1 MTTHCPVV
9 GSYRSSVWFGLRA
22 GSGLRSAIGTGM
34 WPDNEKNSSSRPSAS
49 FIRVGWG
56 MLIGSHLG
64 RYARVKSRQTCIPQK
79 RGWARVFGRAT
90 ALYERAQNWAIGS
103 DPGLLRLRMAARTT
117 ASLAVALLILFLLTK
132 VTHQPLTVALLG
144 VLITMV
150 AGRAVNE
157 PEPSKQKITMALLS
171 LPAALAITAATLLAP
186 HRLLADV
193 VFVGG
198 VFGAGY

>member
-1 MTTHCPVV
+1 
-9 GSYRSSVWFGLRA
+9 
-22 GSGLRSAIGTGM
+22 
-34 WPDNEKNSSSRPSAS
+34 
-49 FIRVGWG
+49 
-56 MLIGSHLG
+56 
-64 RYARVKSRQTCIPQK
+64 
-79 RGWARVFGRAT
+79 VFGRAT

-157 PEPSKQKITMALLS
+157 PEPRKQKITMALLS
-171 LPAALAITAATLLAP
+171 LIGSKQFGGRGYLPYGWDMLAVIALSL
-186 HRLLADV
+186 
-193 VFVGG
+193 VFYYWGVNTGYRTEYLDERETEDEILEGVG
-198 VFGAGY
+198 V